1 MSRHNFVDEVVW
13 GARRCKKISASPT
26 AAVWVAIVCRSG
38 SSASECPSPA
48 ALDSHPLVL
57 PTALL
62 LMHPSPDVQRLTD
75 PGSLRISLPL
85 SLPLSLYIYISS
97 PLSFLANY
105 LVHRSGSPAAAY
117 PLSMSSLACNIFMCL
132 SQALCF
138 QRQQPGARPP
148 PWVRPPASQNFW
160 RRLPSLTV
168 CSRSIRRSGL
178 VLAKM
183 LSRTSWTLSRRNRL
197 HKRRRQ

>member
-1 MSRHNFVDEVVW
+1 MGCTSVQKDQCQPHSSGMGRH
-13 GARRCKKISASPT
+13 RLS
-26 AAVWVAIVCRSG
+26 
-38 SSASECPSPA
+38 
-48 ALDSHPLVL
+48 
-57 PTALL
+57 
-62 LMHPSPDVQRLTD
+62 QRLIRFRVPFLGRPRFALVGVANSTMAYASFS
-75 PGSLRISLPL
+75 GRSAAYRSRISSHLSLPL

>member
-1 MSRHNFVDEVVW
+1 MKLYGVHVGAKRSVPAPQQRYGSPSFV
-13 GARRCKKISASPT
+13 
-26 AAVWVAIVCRSG
+26 AAA
-38 SSASECPSPA
+38 
-48 ALDSHPLVL
+48 HPLPSAL
-57 PTALL
+57 PRPPSIRTRWCCQQHYCLCILL
-62 LMHPSPDVQRLTD
+62 RTFSGLPIPDLFASLSPSIPT
-75 PGSLRISLPL
+75 S
-85 SLPLSLYIYISS
+85 LSLYIYISS